1 MTGYRTGV
9 HFGGNVS
16 NLRYMDFGYMNYTE
30 QAKTFKAG
38 IGQLPSGNDDSV
50 ARVAAG

>member
-1 MTGYRTGV
+1 MIIEQKGTD
-9 HFGGNVS
+9 N
-16 NLRYMDFGYMNYTE
+16 MNYTE

-50 ARVAAG
+50 ARVVVPLVKG